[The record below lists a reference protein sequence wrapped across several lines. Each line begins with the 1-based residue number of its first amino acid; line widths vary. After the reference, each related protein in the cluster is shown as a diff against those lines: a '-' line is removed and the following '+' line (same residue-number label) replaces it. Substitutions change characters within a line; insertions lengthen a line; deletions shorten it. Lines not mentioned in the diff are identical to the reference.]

1 MLMKN
6 EERNAKI
13 IVIVLLAV
21 LAGMAAY
28 TYLPDL
34 LILPSLST
42 TGLVPVNVE
51 VDASGPNGIVKIAG
65 GCYQITATVE
75 KEQAISILNGLNKVV
90 GPRPNTHDLF
100 KDALNALGAKILMIK
115 ITDLKEDSY
124 VSKMIVRKGNT
135 LLNLDAR
142 PSDAVA
148 IALRTDYKVP
158 MYMNE
163 TLLIKEGTKIC

>member
-6 EERNAKI
+6 EERNTKI

-21 LAGMAAY
+21 LAGIVAY

-42 TGLVPVNVE
+42 TGLVPVNTE
-51 VDASGPNGIVKIAG
+51 VDASGQNGIVKITG

-75 KEQAISILNGLNKVV
+75 KEMAISILNGLNKVV

-100 KDALNALGAKILMIK
+100 KDTLNALGAKILMIK
-115 ITDLKEDSY
+115 ITDLREDSY
-124 VSKMIVRKGNT
+124 ISKMIVRKGNT
-135 LLNLDAR
+135 LLSLDAR
-142 PSDAVA
+142 PSDAIA
-148 IALRTDYKVP
+148 IALRTDYTVP
-158 MYMNE
+158 IYMNE
-163 TLLIKEGTKIC
+163 TLLMKEGTKIC